1 MHFKSFIWMCVP
13 TWKNYL
19 HLLANWMHSKSFIC
33 HDVSTWKDYLHLL
46 TNWMH
51 FKNLICEGGP
61 TWKNYLQ
68 LLANWMHSIN
78 LFIKLLQLESVMKK
92 YIHLWAN
99 WMHSKCFICQ
109 GVPIWNNYF
118 HLLVIECTWKSW
130 FVWMLQL
137 AKMISMYIDQLNA
150 VQKF

>member
-1 MHFKSFIWMCVP
+1 
-13 TWKNYL
+13 L
-19 HLLANWMHSKSFIC
+19 GNWMHSKSFIC
-33 HDVSTWKDYLHLL
+33 HGVSTWKDYLHLL

-51 FKNLICEGGP
+51 FKSLICEGGP
-61 TWKNYLQ
+61 TWNNYLQ
-68 LLANWMHSIN
+68 LLANWMHFIN

-99 WMHSKCFICQ
+99 WIHSKCFICQ

-118 HLLVIECTWKSW
+118 HLLVIEFTWKSW

-137 AKMISMYIDQLNA
+137 AKMISMYIG
-150 VQKF
+150 